1 MHNRYWWNFKIGAY
15 LTGSSSRHVWS
26 SLWVGLLFFL
36 HLHCEVR
43 QQTFDE
49 GWMPFN
55 GKPKN
60 DIDKGL
66 IYSESGSIKN
76 HKLAKGSEFAK
87 TIYHMPD

>member
-1 MHNRYWWNFKIGAY
+1 
-15 LTGSSSRHVWS
+15 
-26 SLWVGLLFFL
+26 
-36 HLHCEVR
+36 
-43 QQTFDE
+43 
-49 GWMPFN
+49 MPFN

-60 DIDKGL
+60 DINKGL